1 MNITTTVGDIAKF
14 YEAHPECASKI
25 SVKTRFGFKR
35 ILAAAVTAKKS
46 EVLKITTLCGKSIRT
61 SPDHLML
68 SNDIK
73 WTPVRSLNRNDFLF
87 TEDGPTKI
95 SKITALKTRQDL
107 YDLQVEEVNE
117 YFANGLVSHN
127 STILDALCLALFN
140 KPFRNVN
147 KPQLVNSINKKDCV
161 AEVEFRIGE
170 KKYKVIRGIKPN
182 KFEIYLNDELVNQDP
197 NSRDYQSYLEE
208 HVLKRN
214 FKSFTQIDILG
225 SAGFMPFM
233 QLPAAHRRD
242 VVENLLD
249 INIFS
254 LMNITLKERYTELKD
269 NLKTVESEISIA
281 KTKVDL
287 QQKYIKTLEVDNLK
301 KIEETNE
308 LIDSTKHEIIGFDE
322 EYGKCSTNKQELE
335 STITDDGQTR
345 TTNSELRSSTKQE
358 ERNIAHI
365 NEQIEFYEHNE
376 NCPTCSQNLALNHKQ
391 KSIDK
396 LKDQLV
402 LSQQHLSDF
411 GDELNNTDIRIKHID
426 VVKKQIKDI
435 SLELSSIN
443 SRKIAAESYI
453 EKLEKEITRSS
464 INGNTTDEKMKL
476 KELAKDAL
484 SITHKRNEL
493 NEQKYYYDICVT
505 LLKDGGIKTKVIKQY
520 LPVIN
525 KLVNKYLAA
534 LDFFVSFELDEN
546 FDETIKSRHRDD
558 FSYSSFSEGE
568 KSKIDLSILFAWRTI
583 AKMKN
588 SASSNL
594 LILDEIFDSSL
605 DSNSTDNLMHILS
618 TTGNDTNVFVIS
630 HNGEKLFDKFRSIIK
645 FSKNQQGYSR
655 IET

>member
-1 MNITTTVGDIAKF
+1 MNIKF
-14 YEAHPECASKI
+14 
-25 SVKTRFGFKR
+25 
-35 ILAAAVTAKKS
+35 
-46 EVLKITTLCGKSIRT
+46 EVVRWKNLLSTGSQFTEVQLDRSITTLIVGENGYGK
-61 SPDHLML
+61 
-68 SNDIK
+68 
-73 WTPVRSLNRNDFLF
+73 
-87 TEDGPTKI
+87 
-95 SKITALKTRQDL
+95 
-107 YDLQVEEVNE
+107 
-117 YFANGLVSHN
+117 
-127 STILDALCLALFN
+127 STILDALCFGLFN

-161 AEVEFRIGE
+161 VEIEFSIGE

-197 NSRDYQSYLEE
+197 NARDYQAYLEE

-225 SAGFMPFM
+225 SAGFTPFM
-233 QLPAAHRRD
+233 QLPAAHRRE

-254 LMNITLKERYTELKD
+254 LMNTTLKERYTELKD

-308 LIDSTKHEIIGFDE
+308 LIDSTKHEIIGLDE
-322 EYGKCSTNKQELE
+322 EYRVHAADRQELA
-335 STITDDGQTR
+335 STMGDDKEIRSTCA
-345 TTNSELRSSTKQE
+345 ELRASFKQE
-358 ERNIAHI
+358 ERNLAQIKK
-365 NEQIEFYEHNE
+365 QIEFYEHNAF
-376 NCPTCSQNLALNHKQ
+376 CPTCAQTLDGSHTHDSIQKLTEQLNETQ
-391 KSIDK
+391 KLID
-396 LKDQLV
+396 DQ
-402 LSQQHLSDF
+402 
-411 GDELNNTDIRIKHID
+411 TDQITSLEIQIKYNDNI
-426 VVKKQIKDI
+426 KKQLDKFDLDMASISQSKSTALTYIK
-435 SLELSSIN
+435 
-443 SRKIAAESYI
+443 
-453 EKLEKEITRSS
+453 KLEKELQSS
-464 INGNTTDEKMKL
+464 TVNGNITDEKMKL
-476 KELAKDAL
+476 KELAKNAL
-484 SITHKRNEL
+484 SITQRRAEL

-558 FSYSSFSEGE
+558 FSYASFSEGE
-568 KSKIDLSILFAWRTI
+568 KQKIDLSILFAWRTI

-594 LILDEIFDSSL
+594 LLMDEVLDGHL
-605 DSNSTDNLMHILS
+605 DAVSTDNLMNILGTLGS
-618 TTGNDTNVFVIS
+618 DTNIFVIS
-630 HNGEKLFDKFRSIIK
+630 HNGEALFDKFRSIIK
-645 FSKNQQGYSR
+645 FKKNTQGYSV
-655 IET
+655 IDKG